1 MRLLIVSAT
10 HLEISN
16 VLQFFEI
23 EYKNNKNFYEK
34 SFGEDSV
41 SFLITGI
48 GSYSMIYE
56 LTKFLLSDKNFD
68 LIINAGIAG
77 SYKDDIKIGDIVF
90 VRKEY
95 VGDLGIDNKG
105 KFKSL
110 WETDL
115 FQANESDIFDKS
127 GVLVNPTNENY
138 DFTKKEVVSVTV
150 NTVSGS
156 EDRIRLLREKFD
168 GDVES
173 MEGAAFFYVCLKEN
187 MPFMEIRAVSNPVTS
202 MNKEKWQ
209 IMTAV
214 SKLNETLKFFILEK
228 LNQ

>member
-1 MRLLIVSAT
+1 MKLLIVSAT

-16 VLQFFEI
+16 VLHFFEI
-23 EYKNNKNFYEK
+23 DYKNNKNFYEK

-48 GSYSMIYE
+48 GSYAMIYE
-56 LTKFLLSDKNFD
+56 LTKFLLQNKDFD
-68 LIINAGIAG
+68 LVINVGIAG
-77 SYKDDIKIGDIVF
+77 SYNDDIKIGDVVF

-95 VGDLGIDNKG
+95 VGDLGIDDNG
-105 KFKSL
+105 KYITL

-115 FQANESDIFDKS
+115 FKGNESDIFDKS
-127 GVLVNPTNENY
+127 GALVNPIKGRY
-138 DFTKKEVVSVTV
+138 GCTKKEVVSVTV

-156 EDRIRLLREKFD
+156 EERIKLLKEKFK
-168 GDVES
+168 GDIES
-173 MEGAAFFYVCLKEN
+173 MEGAAFFYICLKEKL
-187 MPFMEIRAVSNPVTS
+187 PFIEIRAVSNPVTS

>member
-16 VLQFFEI
+16 VLHFFEI
-23 EYKNNKNFYEK
+23 DYKNNKNFYEK
-34 SFGEDSV
+34 SFGINSV

-48 GSYSMIYE
+48 GSYAMIYE
-56 LTKFLLSDKNFD
+56 LTKLLMQNKDFD

-95 VGDLGIDNKG
+95 VGDLGIDDNG
-105 KFKSL
+105 RFITL

-115 FQANESDIFDKS
+115 FNGNEKDIFDKS
-127 GVLVNPTNENY
+127 GTLVNPIQETCS
-138 DFTKKEVVSVTV
+138 FTKREVVSVTV

-156 EDRIRLLREKFD
+156 EDRIRLLRDKFD
-168 GDVES
+168 GDIES
-173 MEGAAFFYVCLKEN
+173 MEGAAFFYVCLKEK

>member
-1 MRLLIVSAT
+1 MKLLIVSAT

-16 VLQFFEI
+16 VLHFFEI
-23 EYKNNKNFYEK
+23 DDKNNKNFYEK
-34 SFGEDSV
+34 SFGKDSV

-48 GSYSMIYE
+48 GSYAMIYE
-56 LTKFLLSDKNFD
+56 LTKFLLQNKNFD

-77 SYKDDIKIGDIVF
+77 SYNDDIKIGDVVF

-95 VGDLGIDNKG
+95 VGDLGIDDNG
-105 KFKSL
+105 KYITL

-115 FQANESDIFDKS
+115 FKGNESNIFDKS
-127 GVLVNPTNENY
+127 GALLNPIKGCY
-138 DFTKKEVVSVTV
+138 GCTKKEVVSVTV

-156 EDRIRLLREKFD
+156 TDRIKLLKDKFAAD
-168 GDVES
+168 IES
-173 MEGAAFFYVCLKEN
+173 MEGAAFFYVCLKEG
-187 MPFMEIRAVSNPVTS
+187 MPFIEIRSVSNPVTS